1 MDNVIKN
8 ELLTLAKT
16 VATALTNAIANI
28 ANRGIELSSNAFVKI
43 LAVLITPV
51 KNLLDALIEKIPV
64 SKDE

>member
-43 LAVLITPV
+43 LAVLITPI